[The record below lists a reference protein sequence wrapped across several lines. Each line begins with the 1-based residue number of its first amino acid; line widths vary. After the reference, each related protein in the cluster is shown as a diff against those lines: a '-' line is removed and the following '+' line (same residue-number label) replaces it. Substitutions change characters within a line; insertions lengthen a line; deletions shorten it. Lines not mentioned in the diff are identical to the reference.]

1 MSWLPW
7 TLFGV
12 TAVFLGMAVKY
23 AHDLENDYEPTEE
36 YYKSLGVYRQTLVN
50 EVLTYLQVWLEFD
63 EEPTLISNTFDD
75 VSQVVLT
82 KSNLRIELNFDWTK
96 SKLKIVLNSY
106 IYAAESNI
114 CKVKTF
120 KFNNFF
126 IEKNKIFKFIQKFK
140 KDIDCASGKEK
151 LSDIIYSAQQAVAN
165 PVSEESGE
173 NFTDEDFRGLLY
185 EASIMLSDEVEAG
198 ASSNITNKSLFMIMS
213 YIFHAHKE
221 EYLEY
226 IKQVEEDI
234 TEEEETEGE

>member
-7 TLFGV
+7 TLFGLTV
-12 TAVFLGMAVKY
+12 IFLIAALKHVY
-23 AHDLENDYEPTEE
+23 DLENDYEPTEE
-36 YYKSLGVYRQTLVN
+36 YYKSLGAYRQTLVN
-50 EVLTYLQVWLEFD
+50 EVLTYIQVWLEFD
-63 EEPTLISNTFDD
+63 EDPTLTSNTFED

-82 KSNLRIELNFDWTK
+82 KSNLRIELNFDWVK
-96 SKLKIVLNSY
+96 SKLKVVLNSY
-106 IYAAESNI
+106 NYAAESNI

-140 KDIDCASGKEK
+140 KDTDCASGKEK
-151 LSDIIYSAQQAVAN
+151 LSDIVYSAQQAVDTEA
-165 PVSEESGE
+165 SGKD
-173 NFTDEDFRGLLY
+173 FTDEDFRDLLY

-198 ASSNITNKSLFMIMS
+198 ASSNTTNKSLFMIMS

-226 IKQVEEDI
+226 IKQVEEEDDDNT
-234 TEEEETEGE
+234 TEEEVKGE